1 MKKVVFL
8 IPLLMLA
15 SCGENH
21 DIRILCPK
29 GAPSL
34 AFYNFVENNNFQTND
49 QPSNIISFLR
59 NDSLYDMV
67 IIDTI
72 SGIKSIVKDNSFQ
85 LASTITFG
93 NYYIAKAKSTTS
105 DSFNEG
111 SKITLFGKN
120 QTPDLL
126 FKYLYGTNYVINY
139 VDSVTDAKQLLQ
151 NPSKDTE
158 YVFIAEPALFGAKKT
173 NQEVKAVENIQDKYL
188 QKTGKS
194 LIQAS
199 IFVKTNSDKTTMNKL
214 LNEIENDIK
223 AGLEN
228 PALVKSQIDKLPSY
242 EQLNKFGVNS
252 ASAFNVLQSNSIGLG
267 YKKSYEIKE
276 EIDAFIKLFGLGE
289 TDEKNYW
296 K

>member
-228 PALVKSQIDKLPSY
+228 PALVKNQIDKLPSY

-252 ASAFNVLQSNSIGLG
+252 AIAFNVLQSNSIGLG